1 MADPATSG
9 QVADP
14 RRRTFAPVV
23 LAGLAASALMAVAGH
38 QAMLRIPDAALEDLG
53 MASYS
58 GTDATASEFPLAG
71 ALGLVAL
78 ACWGVVLV
86 SRGRVRRVV
95 AGLATLSAAGVVA
108 VVVVGGFF
116 QADDYVRD
124 AARQLGYGLG
134 FSGDLGAL
142 RTGWLWA
149 ALISSVIATAAAA
162 AAVRLAPGWPEMG
175 SRYDAPTAGGGA
187 TAAAT
192 PAEEL
197 SSTELWKSL
206 DEGDDPTA

>member
-1 MADPATSG
+1 MPDPTAPDLG
-9 QVADP
+9 PDP

-23 LAGLAASALMAVAGH
+23 LVGLAASVVTAIAGH
-38 QAMLRIPDAALEDLG
+38 RAMLRIPDSALEDLG
-53 MASYS
+53 MASYG
-58 GTDATASEFPLAG
+58 GTDAAASEFPLAG

-86 SRGRVRRVV
+86 TRGRVRRVV
-95 AGLATLSAAGVVA
+95 AGLAALSAAGVVA

-116 QADDYVRD
+116 QSDDYISD
-124 AARQLGYGLG
+124 ATRQLGYIGL
-134 FSGDLGAL
+134 SGDLGAV

-149 ALISSVIATAAAA
+149 GLAGSVLATVAGA

-175 SRYDAPTAGGGA
+175 TRYDAPATGGA
-187 TAAAT
+187 ATTGAA